1 MSEDINERSKQMLK
15 FFNSWKGKE
24 LKDFAKI
31 AYARWLNG
39 KLLGVA
45 RGFVELEFVVKP
57 EMANPVN
64 LLHGGIQCGMLDN
77 AIGMAVATLG
87 YAAFPMSM
95 DIHVNFI
102 GKVKVEEKIRVQGKV
117 INEGHNIIHTTGK
130 IFDKEGK
137 LISSS
142 SSKLLL
148 TELTP
153 IYVKEIN
160 KR

>member
-1 MSEDINERSKQMLK
+1 MSEDINERSKKMLK

-39 KLLGVA
+39 TLLKVE
-45 RGFVELEFVVKP
+45 RGFIELEYSVRP

-64 LLHGGIQCGMLDN
+64 VLHGGIQCGMLDN

-87 YAAFPMSM
+87 YAGFPITI
-95 DIHVNFI
+95 DFHVDFI
-102 GKVKVEEKIRVQGKV
+102 GKVKVEEKITIQGKI
-117 INEGHNIIHTTGK
+117 INEGHNILHSIGE
-130 IFDKEGK
+130 IYDMEGN

-142 SSKLLL
+142 SSKLLI
-148 TELTP
+148 TGMTP
-153 IYVKEIN
+153 IYAK
-160 KR
+160 